1 MNIRLWYAR
10 KRTALFF
17 LLPAAVLAGVVAWW
31 AQTRVRADEP
41 AAANTVEGIA
51 CLGRIEPLDGVLRVA
66 APYYSAG
73 PAIVVELHVHE
84 GDSVKRG
91 EILAVLDSHQP
102 MEAAREQAVSKVRV
116 AETRLAQVKAGA
128 KAGDIASQAAELQR
142 AEAALVLAKND
153 YDRNR
158 ALYAAGVISKSQ
170 LDEQH
175 ATWQE
180 SVKAVQSARER
191 LNSVSEVRD
200 TDVRAAEADVASAKA
215 DLARADSEL
224 ANTVVR
230 APFSGTVYKIYAYPG
245 AETGTDGILDLGRTG
260 QMRVIAE
267 VYETDITRVR
277 LGQRASISS
286 PALSRP
292 VEGTVERIESE
303 VAKNS
308 ILPGDP
314 TEFAEARIV
323 RVHIRPDNN
332 DALRSLA
339 RATVSVV
346 IHP

>member
-1 MNIRLWYAR
+1 VNIRLWYAR

-17 LLPAAVLAGVVAWW
+17 LLPAVVLVGTAVWW
-31 AQTRVRADEP
+31 AQARVSADEP
-41 AAANTVEGIA
+41 AAARTVEGVA

-73 PAIVVELHVHE
+73 PAIVVKLLVHE
-84 GDSVKRG
+84 GDSVKQG
-91 EILAVLDSHQP
+91 QILAVLDSHLP
-102 MEAAREQAVSKVRV
+102 METAREQAVTKVRS
-116 AETRLAQVKAGA
+116 AEARLAQVQAGA

-142 AEAALVLAKND
+142 TQAALVLAKNN

-170 LDEQH
+170 LDEQRT
-175 ATWQE
+175 TWEE
-180 SVKAVQSARER
+180 SVKAVESAKER
-191 LNSVSEVRD
+191 LNSVSEVRA
-200 TDVRAAEADVASAKA
+200 TDVRAAKTDIISAKA
-215 DLARADSEL
+215 DLQRADAEL

-245 AETGTDGILDLGRTG
+245 EETGTKGILDMGRTD
-260 QMRVIAE
+260 QMRIIAE
-267 VYETDITRVR
+267 VYETDAVRVR
-277 LGQRASISS
+277 TGQQATITS
-286 PALSRP
+286 PALGSP
-292 VEGTVERIESE
+292 VQGTVERIEGE

-332 DALRSLA
+332 NVLRPLA